1 VAEIAVL
8 LYEQMTVLDAA
19 WRPGGQL
26 RVVFAFDTYGR
37 RITLIDLVADPARL
51 AELTLEF
58 APD

>member
-1 VAEIAVL
+1 
-8 LYEQMTVLDAA
+8 M
-19 WRPGGQL
+19 RPGGQL